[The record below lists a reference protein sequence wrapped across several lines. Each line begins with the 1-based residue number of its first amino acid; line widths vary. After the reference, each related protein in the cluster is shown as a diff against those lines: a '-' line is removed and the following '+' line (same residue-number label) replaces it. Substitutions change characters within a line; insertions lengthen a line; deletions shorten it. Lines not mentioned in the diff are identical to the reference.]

1 MDVEGIGEF
10 GGADVAEGGE
20 SIVGSESEA
29 CEGIEGMVGEMIAD
43 ETACTGERI
52 WDARRLDTVTGVDC
66 VAGNGGVGGLER
78 EDAILADLQ
87 GVARDEGDCWGI
99 EGVRLGGELMADLL
113 EEATTS

>member
-1 MDVEGIGEF
+1 MDAEGIEEF
-10 GGADVAEGGE
+10 GSADVAEGGE

-29 CEGIEGMVGEMIAD
+29 CEGIEGMVGEIAD
-43 ETACTGERI
+43 ETACTGEGI
-52 WDARRLDTVTGVDC
+52 GDARRLDTVTGVDC
-66 VAGNGGVGGLER
+66 VAGNGGVGGLEG

-99 EGVRLGGELMADLL
+99 EGVRLGEELMTDLL